1 MDEARNQFIADAND
15 VVDRL
20 YLDLEQLRAARL
32 QGRVRRE
39 VAARIFRY
47 VHTLKGSA
55 GSFGLQAISEIAHEF
70 EGVLDGVR
78 LGRVWIEDELLDLFE
93 DATDAIAES
102 LDAQGLR
109 EDANGQQVIRRLK
122 SIASASAKQ
131 GTIAGT
137 LRSALPDDI
146 ARSLSEYDLQHAREA
161 VREGAKLFIVGAS
174 FSIDTFDRNFR
185 ELSRLLGKSGELITT
200 VPASGVNTEK
210 ISFRLL
216 YAAPIIPDQ
225 IRTKAEQLGTIDF
238 SDVPLR
244 PAELPFRL
252 SVESANS
259 VTEPLAPAPSV
270 RIELEEL
277 DQLTSAVSDLFRDT
291 TNAFSSLRNASGT
304 DGINGSQLRRRFV
317 QLEERLIKLRLVP
330 LSGLLHSAAARAGRA
345 AARRSGK
352 DIEFEIVGGGV
363 GIDKSLANI
372 LADPLLHLVRNAV
385 AHGIESP
392 EERLAAGKKATGM
405 VRLKG
410 SNVGSRISISI
421 SDDGRGIDLS
431 NVAITATQSG
441 IVPKPDD
448 LSPDQCLR
456 LIFRPGFS
464 TSGEVTELSGRGIGL
479 DIVDRVMEQ
488 AGGEVRVASEPGH
501 GTTFRMMIP
510 ATLALVPCVIVRSAD
525 QFYCVDSDLVL
536 DRGAFSKTDLDEI
549 AVEDSIT
556 WKGQKLPLLRL
567 AGLLARSKTAETNEL
582 S

>member
-259 VTEPLAPAPSV
+259 VTEPLAPAQPPA
-270 RIELEEL
+270 RQP
-277 DQLTSAVSDLFRDT
+277 DAPARRAPATAPPPARSA
-291 TNAFSSLRNASGT
+291 
-304 DGINGSQLRRRFV
+304 RRR
-317 QLEERLIKLRLVP
+317 
-330 LSGLLHSAAARAGRA
+330 
-345 AARRSGK
+345 
-352 DIEFEIVGGGV
+352 
-363 GIDKSLANI
+363 
-372 LADPLLHLVRNAV
+372 
-385 AHGIESP
+385 
-392 EERLAAGKKATGM
+392 
-405 VRLKG
+405 
-410 SNVGSRISISI
+410 
-421 SDDGRGIDLS
+421 
-431 NVAITATQSG
+431 
-441 IVPKPDD
+441 
-448 LSPDQCLR
+448 
-456 LIFRPGFS
+456 
-464 TSGEVTELSGRGIGL
+464 
-479 DIVDRVMEQ
+479 
-488 AGGEVRVASEPGH
+488 
-501 GTTFRMMIP
+501 
-510 ATLALVPCVIVRSAD
+510 
-525 QFYCVDSDLVL
+525 
-536 DRGAFSKTDLDEI
+536 
-549 AVEDSIT
+549 
-556 WKGQKLPLLRL
+556 
-567 AGLLARSKTAETNEL
+567 ARS
-582 S
+582 